1 VRAETKHPESTPR
14 HGEELEGFLRSLA
27 SRAEETRGTYRRA
40 LRGFLRWIG
49 DGTVERVT
57 PADMLR
63 YRSYLLRSRR
73 LKPASVAT
81 YLTAARRFFAFLAE
95 EGRVGANP
103 AAEVPGAPRPRVHT
117 RRAFTA
123 PQLERLLGNFDRG
136 DPIGR
141 RDRAMALLMLHAALT
156 EGEIAR
162 LRAGQCLRQ
171 ADAFRLRLRDPRRPR
186 AERTVR
192 LTGEAAA
199 ALELHL
205 RTSPPAR
212 ATSPLFAG
220 AGNRARPGG
229 LTARA
234 IRERIRC
241 AMARAGVKGKGLSTA
256 SLRMTAAMRLI
267 DEGRGLEEVRR
278 TLGLETAAAA
288 GMYGATHGAART
300 HQDGRN

>member
-1 VRAETKHPESTPR
+1 MRAETKHPESTPR
-14 HGEELEGFLRSLA
+14 HGEELEGFIRSLA

-40 LRGFLRWIG
+40 LREFLRWLG
-49 DGTVERVT
+49 DGTVERMT

-63 YRSYLLRSRR
+63 YRSYLMRGRR

-123 PQLERLLGNFDRG
+123 PQLERLLGNLDRG

-171 ADAFRLRLRDPRRPR
+171 ADAFRLRLRDPRRPL

-212 ATSPLFAG
+212 AASPLFAG

-234 IRERIRC
+234 IRERIRR